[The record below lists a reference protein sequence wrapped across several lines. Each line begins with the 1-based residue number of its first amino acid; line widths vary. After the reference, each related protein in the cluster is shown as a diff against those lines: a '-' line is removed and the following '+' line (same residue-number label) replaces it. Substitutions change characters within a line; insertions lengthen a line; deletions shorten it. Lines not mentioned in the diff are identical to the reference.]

1 MIKMEFLFFILP
13 FIFLVFIALTYDR
26 TVIPTVNWIKKYLKW
41 PDIKTDSNG
50 NGTEK
55 TVKSFNL
62 YDETF
67 IILIF
72 ALLYFTYEVLDPT
85 KSFEQR
91 LIALPPVALFWI
103 IFLFKIHRIEVV
115 EPNTIIFRGFIRNIK
130 TTSEDIVSI
139 QDYLRGVRIV
149 LKKRSLILWPFIA
162 KQGEFKA
169 LIRSLN
175 PDVKMR
181 DMSNEATQ
189 TPSRSGFLLIG
200 VLIYFAW
207 LIWSLFNTFTQH

>member
-1 MIKMEFLFFILP
+1 M
-13 FIFLVFIALTYDR
+13 VFIALTYDK
-26 TVIPTVNWIKKYLKW
+26 TVTPAVNWIKKYLKW
-41 PDIKTDSNG
+41 PEIKIDADE
-50 NGTEK
+50 NGTEQ

-67 IILIF
+67 IIIIF
-72 ALLYFTYEVLDPT
+72 ALLYFTYEVFDST

-115 EPNTIIFRGFIRNIK
+115 EPKTIIFRGFIRNIK
-130 TTSEDIVSI
+130 VTPKDIVSL

-149 LKKRSLILWPFIA
+149 LKKRSLVLWPFIA

-175 PDVKMR
+175 PDVEMR
-181 DMSNEATQ
+181 DISNEATQ

-200 VLIYFAW
+200 VLVYFVW
-207 LIWSLFNTFTQH
+207 LIWSLFTTFTQH

>member
-1 MIKMEFLFFILP
+1 MEILFFILP
-13 FIFLVFIALTYDR
+13 FIFLVFIALTYDK
-26 TVIPTVNWIKKYLKW
+26 TVTPTVNWIKKYLKW
-41 PDIKTDSNG
+41 PEIKTESNE
-50 NGTEK
+50 NSTEQ

-72 ALLYFTYEVLDPT
+72 ALIFFTYEALDPN
-85 KSFEQR
+85 KSFDQR
-91 LIALPPVALFWI
+91 LVAIPPVALFWI

-115 EPNTIIFRGFIRNIK
+115 GPKTIIFRGFIRNIK
-130 TTSEDIVSI
+130 IAPDDIVSI

-149 LKKRSLILWPFIA
+149 LKKRSFILWPFIS

-175 PDVKMR
+175 PDVELR

-200 VLIYFAW
+200 VFIYFAW
-207 LIWSLFNTFTQH
+207 LIWSLFNSFTHNIK